1 MTDNEAV
8 KSTNFIEVTTENT
21 ASLNAD
27 CIKHSNSVDVD
38 YLANI
43 VRLY

>member
-1 MTDNEAV
+1 MTDIEGV
-8 KSTNFIEVTTENT
+8 KSTNVIEVTTENT

-27 CIKHSNSVDVD
+27 CVKNSNSVDVD